1 MQELGGDAVEG
12 GLARRVFASEFLNQP
27 AGKQLAHGMAAV
39 HPAQGVY
46 LGLGDGLF
54 VGDNRERLQRGAG
67 EAFLWRV
74 QQAGDVESIFGLRGE
89 LVAARQRDE
98 LDCAARREFR
108 LQRMQG
114 SLHRFGRRAC
124 RLAERLQAQRRVRHE
139 QQRVQHILQVWLW
152 HHGVYTPCW
161 GAFLPARGILQGV
174 KTMPTATARPRRK
187 RLTEHDLLQMPSDGR
202 KYELVDGRLQIVPT
216 GARHGEIV
224 SNLIGRLHTAK
235 TPTVAL
241 YSEAV
246 GFRMRSGNIRS
257 PDASVMRRERLPDGV
272 SPDEFIDGAP
282 DLAVEVVSP
291 STRTRDTVEKVRL
304 YHQAGIAWYWLIDS
318 ETLAVQELRWTP
330 DGYVIG
336 AVATAGQPFCPAA
349 LPGFEIDLQAALEE

>member
-1 MQELGGDAVEG
+1 
-12 GLARRVFASEFLNQP
+12 
-27 AGKQLAHGMAAV
+27 
-39 HPAQGVY
+39 
-46 LGLGDGLF
+46 
-54 VGDNRERLQRGAG
+54 
-67 EAFLWRV
+67 
-74 QQAGDVESIFGLRGE
+74 
-89 LVAARQRDE
+89 
-98 LDCAARREFR
+98 
-108 LQRMQG
+108 
-114 SLHRFGRRAC
+114 
-124 RLAERLQAQRRVRHE
+124 
-139 QQRVQHILQVWLW
+139 
-152 HHGVYTPCW
+152 
-161 GAFLPARGILQGV
+161 
-174 KTMPTATARPRRK
+174 MPTATARPRRK
-187 RLTEHDLLQMPSDGR
+187 RLAERDLLQMPSDGR
-202 KYELVDGRLQIVPT
+202 KYELVDGRLQTVPT

-224 SNLIGRLHTAK
+224 SNLIGRLHAAK

-336 AVATAGQPFCPAA
+336 AAATAGQPFRPAA